1 MEIKLHEIQVQDVYA
16 GYMDSQENG
25 VVGFGGQLNIRPAFQ
40 REFVYNEK
48 QRNAVIETVMK
59 GFPLN
64 VMYWVEDEN
73 RTVEN
78 STLGLLM
85 GYEGKAY
92 ELLDGQQRTLS
103 LCQYIHGD
111 FSVNGRYFHNLGI
124 FEKAEILAYPLMIYI
139 CKGNDKEKLD
149 WFETINIAGVQLKK
163 QELRNAIYTGEWLS
177 DAKRYFSKNGCV
189 AYKMASGYMSGE
201 VNRQDYLETVLKWIS
216 HKEGISIEEYMARH
230 QHDTHATPLWQYFQS
245 VINWAQSIFFNY
257 RKEMKGL
264 DWGILYNEY
273 SQNVYDP
280 KDMEHRIYQ
289 LMRDDDVTKRSGIYE
304 YLLSGNEKHLSI
316 RAFTENQKRQV
327 YENQNGICPMCEKEK
342 RPKIKYDISEMEA
355 DHITPWCEGGQTH
368 IYNCQML
375 CKEHNRRKSSK

>member
-1 MEIKLHEIQVQDVYA
+1 MEIKLHEIEVQYIHT
-16 GYMDSQENG
+16 GYTDSQENG

-40 REFVYNEK
+40 REFVYDEK

-64 VMYWVEDEN
+64 VMYWIEDEN
-73 RTVEN
+73 KTVEN
-78 STLGLLM
+78 SSLKLLE

-103 LCQYIHGD
+103 LCQYINGD
-111 FSVNGRYFHNLGI
+111 FSVNGKYFHNLGI
-124 FEKAEILAYPLMIYI
+124 FEKAKILSYPLMIYI
-139 CKGNDKEKLD
+139 CKGNDKEKLE

-189 AYKMASGYMSGE
+189 AYKMASNYMSGE
-201 VNRQDYLETVLKWIS
+201 VNRQDYLETVLKWVS
-216 HKEGISIEEYMARH
+216 VKENVSIEEYMARH

-245 VINWAQSIFFNY
+245 VIGWVKAIFPNY

-264 DWGILYNEY
+264 EWGFLYNEY
-273 SQNVYDP
+273 GQNTYDP
-280 KDMEHRIYQ
+280 REMEHRIHL

-304 YLLSGNEKHLSI
+304 YLLSGNEKHLHI
-316 RAFTENQKRQV
+316 RAFTENQKSMV
-327 YENQNGICPMCEKEK
+327 YEQQDGICPLCKAEK
-342 RPKIKYDISEMEA
+342 RKKIKYDITEMEA
-355 DHITPWCEGGQTH
+355 DHITPWCEGGQTTV
-368 IYNCQML
+368 YNCQML
-375 CKEHNRRKSSK
+375 CKEHNRRKSNK